1 MLKKRSFF
9 KFKRPYVFVP
19 MCLDYL
25 HHGHVNILKK
35 SKKYGNIIIGL
46 ITDKGIQTYKKKKPI
61 NNFLLRK
68 KIALMIKDVK
78 YVIPVKSPLRYSN
91 LARKYKFEFVVHG
104 DDWKTGV
111 QSKSRKKLIQ
121 TMKEWK
127 GKVID
132 VPYTKGISSTRIK
145 NLIKDGRSNKKN
157 F

>member
-1 MLKKRSFF
+1 M
-9 KFKRPYVFVP
+9 
-19 MCLDYL
+19 
-25 HHGHVNILKK
+25 
-35 SKKYGNIIIGL
+35 L
-46 ITDKGIQTYKKKKPI
+46 ITDKGIRTYKKKKPI

-78 YVIPVKSPLRYSN
+78 HVIPVNSPLKYSN
-91 LARKYKFEFVVHG
+91 LAKKYKFEFLVHG

-132 VPYTKGISSTRIK
+132 IPYTKGISSTRIK
-145 NLIKDGRSNKKN
+145 DRIKDGRSNKKN
-157 F
+157 FWT